1 MCTEFVEE
9 RKDLIRAIPKDRKLS
24 ELPTIL
30 QVEFGFTQ
38 FTIH

>member
-24 ELPTIL
+24 ELPTPKRVRDKL
-30 QVEFGFTQ
+30 LNGLG
-38 FTIH
+38 